1 MRKLIPTVTPRE
13 LEVLALIAQG
23 QTFQQIGDIWA
34 SPRKR
39 LRRTHAQLGISSE
52 PRNRSHAIMLA
63 MRRGLILEC

>member
-23 QTFQQIGDIWA
+23 QTFQQIGDI
-34 SPRKR
+34 
-39 LRRTHAQLGISSE
+39 LGIATQTAKAHARSI
-52 PRNRSHAIMLA
+52 RNKLRAKNRSHAIMLA